1 MKHLNQEQFLEWIE
15 TGHANSGSRLHI
27 DTCKHCASELAS
39 LRAVFQQLTTDDST
53 PEMDALMSERFRQ
66 DLSRKVRLLPEP
78 VPRRFSWGF
87 LGRAVFGKYSVL
99 AAVATIVMVFAVFAI
114 YKYDKIDLPVPAEIT
129 VSEPAPNPG
138 EAWADSMAVAEA
150 MAKDQTLE
158 PRDFLEVTAASEE
171 GNEALVSVAGEYVD
185 DPFHNL
191 DDLKA
196 DELAQLKALLKEKL
210 KG

>member
-15 TGHANSGSRLHI
+15 TGHATSGSRLHLE
-27 DTCKHCASELAS
+27 TCKRCASELAS
-39 LRAVFQQLTTDDST
+39 LRAVFQQMTTDDST

-66 DLSRKVRLLPEP
+66 DLSRKIRLLPEP
-78 VPRRFSWGF
+78 APGRFSWGF
-87 LGRAVFGKYSVL
+87 LGRAVFGKYSML
-99 AAVATIVMVFAVFAI
+99 ATVATAVMLFAVFAI
-114 YKYDKIDLPVPAEIT
+114 YKYDKMDLPIPTENT
-129 VSEPAPNPG
+129 VSESSPNPG

-158 PRDFLEVTAASEE
+158 PRDFLEVTTASEE
-171 GNEALVSVAGEYVD
+171 GNEALVSVAGEYAG

-191 DDLKA
+191 DDLMA
-196 DELAQLKALLKEKL
+196 DELAQLKALLKEQL